1 MSKTITNSID
11 KAAALLVAGEVVAI
25 PTETVYGL
33 AGNLFNPSAVEKIY
47 TLKNRP
53 RNNPLIVHVK
63 DLEATLPL
71 ITEFPKPLQQL
82 AEKYWPGPLT
92 VLLKKSKLVPD
103 SITAGSDFVA
113 IRVPAHPLTK
123 QLLEQIPFPLVAP
136 SANPF
141 VPAHP
146 LTKQLLEQIPFP
158 LVAPSANPFTRI
170 SPTKAEHVEQYFGD
184 SIPCILDGGSCS
196 VGLESTIIG
205 MNNDTPLLY
214 REGVLGKLLL
224 ESLIGP
230 IEKFNPQKNT
240 ILTPGQW
247 PRHYAPLTKTIL
259 CKREEIMLH
268 VKDNT
273 GIIVYKEPLLS
284 VNTNQQH
291 ILSETGSL
299 VEAAKNLYQILHHVD
314 KQKYETIICEML
326 PQEELGNTI
335 NDRLKRA
342 SSSEIDNIPQ

>member
-141 VPAHP
+141 
-146 LTKQLLEQIPFP
+146 
-158 LVAPSANPFTRI
+158 TRI

-273 GIIVYKEPLLS
+273 GIIIYKEPLLS

>member
-141 VPAHP
+141 
-146 LTKQLLEQIPFP
+146 
-158 LVAPSANPFTRI
+158 TRI
-170 SPTKAEHVEQYFGD
+170 SPTKAEHVEHYFGD

-273 GIIVYKEPLLS
+273 GIIIYKEPLLS

>member
-141 VPAHP
+141 
-146 LTKQLLEQIPFP
+146 
-158 LVAPSANPFTRI
+158 TRI

-184 SIPCILDGGSCS
+184 SIPSILDGGSCS

-214 REGVLGKLLL
+214 REGVLDKLLL

-273 GIIVYKEPLLS
+273 GIIIYKEPLLS

-335 NDRLKRA
+335 NERLKRA

>member
-82 AEKYWPGPLT
+82 AKKYWPGPLT

-141 VPAHP
+141 
-146 LTKQLLEQIPFP
+146 
-158 LVAPSANPFTRI
+158 TRI
-170 SPTKAEHVEQYFGD
+170 SPTKAEHVEHYFGD

-205 MNNDTPLLY
+205 MNNNTPLLY

-259 CKREEIMLH
+259 CKRKEIIMH

-291 ILSETGSL
+291 ILSENGSL

-314 KQKYETIICEML
+314 KLKYETIICEML

-335 NDRLKRA
+335 NERLKRA
-342 SSSEIDNIPQ
+342 ASIQNDNA

>member
-1 MSKTITNSID
+1 MPKTISNSID

-47 TLKNRP
+47 TLKKRP

-63 DLEATLPL
+63 DLEAALPL
-71 ITEFPKPLQQL
+71 ITEFPKPLQYL

-92 VLLKKSKLVPD
+92 ILLKKSNLVPD

-113 IRVPAHPLTK
+113 IR
-123 QLLEQIPFPLVAP
+123 
-136 SANPF
+136 

-273 GIIVYKEPLLS
+273 GIIVYREPLLS

-299 VEAAKNLYQILHHVD
+299 VEAAKNLYQILDHVD

-342 SSSEIDNIPQ
+342 SSSEIDNTLQ

>member
-63 DLEATLPL
+63 DLEAALPL

-113 IRVPAHPLTK
+113 IR
-123 QLLEQIPFPLVAP
+123 
-136 SANPF
+136 

-335 NDRLKRA
+335 NERLKRA

>member
-71 ITEFPKPLQQL
+71 ITEFPKPLQLL

-141 VPAHP
+141 
-146 LTKQLLEQIPFP
+146 
-158 LVAPSANPFTRI
+158 TRI
-170 SPTKAEHVEQYFGD
+170 SPTKAEHVEHYFGD

>member
-47 TLKNRP
+47 TLKKRP

-141 VPAHP
+141 
-146 LTKQLLEQIPFP
+146 
-158 LVAPSANPFTRI
+158 TRI
-170 SPTKAEHVEQYFGD
+170 SPTKAEHVEHYFGD

-205 MNNDTPLLY
+205 MNNNTPLLY

-259 CKREEIMLH
+259 CKREEIIMH

-291 ILSETGSL
+291 ILSENGSL

-314 KQKYETIICEML
+314 KLKYETIICEML

-335 NDRLKRA
+335 NERLKRA
-342 SSSEIDNIPQ
+342 ASIQNDNA

>member
-141 VPAHP
+141 
-146 LTKQLLEQIPFP
+146 
-158 LVAPSANPFTRI
+158 TRI

-205 MNNDTPLLY
+205 MNNNTPLLY

-335 NDRLKRA
+335 NERLKRA

>member
-63 DLEATLPL
+63 DLEAALPL
-71 ITEFPKPLQQL
+71 ITEFPKPLQLL

-113 IRVPAHPLTK
+113 IR
-123 QLLEQIPFPLVAP
+123 
-136 SANPF
+136 

-335 NDRLKRA
+335 NERLKRA

>member
-63 DLEATLPL
+63 DLEAALPL

-141 VPAHP
+141 
-146 LTKQLLEQIPFP
+146 
-158 LVAPSANPFTRI
+158 TRI
-170 SPTKAEHVEQYFGD
+170 SPTKAEHVEHYFGD

-205 MNNDTPLLY
+205 MNNNTPLLY

-273 GIIVYKEPLLS
+273 GIIIYKEPLLS

>member
-141 VPAHP
+141 
-146 LTKQLLEQIPFP
+146 
-158 LVAPSANPFTRI
+158 TRI

-273 GIIVYKEPLLS
+273 GIIIYKEPLLS

-335 NDRLKRA
+335 NERLKRA

>member
-63 DLEATLPL
+63 DMEAALPL
-71 ITEFPKPLQQL
+71 ITEFPKPLQLL

-113 IRVPAHPLTK
+113 IR
-123 QLLEQIPFPLVAP
+123 
-136 SANPF
+136 

-335 NDRLKRA
+335 NERLKRA

>member
-141 VPAHP
+141 
-146 LTKQLLEQIPFP
+146 
-158 LVAPSANPFTRI
+158 TRI
-170 SPTKAEHVEQYFGD
+170 SPTKAEHVEHYFGD

-205 MNNDTPLLY
+205 MNNNTPLLY

-273 GIIVYKEPLLS
+273 GIIIYKEPLLS

-342 SSSEIDNIPQ
+342 SSSEIDNTLQ

>member
-63 DLEATLPL
+63 DMEAALPL

-141 VPAHP
+141 
-146 LTKQLLEQIPFP
+146 
-158 LVAPSANPFTRI
+158 TRI
-170 SPTKAEHVEQYFGD
+170 SPTKAEHVEHYFGD

>member
-63 DLEATLPL
+63 DMEAALPL
-71 ITEFPKPLQQL
+71 ITEFPKPLQLL

-141 VPAHP
+141 
-146 LTKQLLEQIPFP
+146 
-158 LVAPSANPFTRI
+158 TRI
-170 SPTKAEHVEQYFGD
+170 SPTKAEHVEHYFGD

-205 MNNDTPLLY
+205 MNNNTPLLY

>member
-11 KAAALLVAGEVVAI
+11 EAAALLVAGEVVAI

-63 DLEATLPL
+63 DLEAALPL
-71 ITEFPKPLQQL
+71 ITEFPKPLQLL

-113 IRVPAHPLTK
+113 IR
-123 QLLEQIPFPLVAP
+123 
-136 SANPF
+136 

-335 NDRLKRA
+335 NERLKRA

>member
-1 MSKTITNSID
+1 M
-11 KAAALLVAGEVVAI
+11 
-25 PTETVYGL
+25 
-33 AGNLFNPSAVEKIY
+33 
-47 TLKNRP
+47 
-53 RNNPLIVHVK
+53 
-63 DLEATLPL
+63 
-71 ITEFPKPLQQL
+71 
-82 AEKYWPGPLT
+82 T

-141 VPAHP
+141 
-146 LTKQLLEQIPFP
+146 
-158 LVAPSANPFTRI
+158 TRI
-170 SPTKAEHVEQYFGD
+170 SPTKAEHVEHYFGD

-205 MNNDTPLLY
+205 MNNNTPLLY

-259 CKREEIMLH
+259 CKREEIIMH

-291 ILSETGSL
+291 ILSENGSL

-314 KQKYETIICEML
+314 KLKYETIICEML

-335 NDRLKRA
+335 NERLKRA
-342 SSSEIDNIPQ
+342 ASIQNDNA

>member
-141 VPAHP
+141 
-146 LTKQLLEQIPFP
+146 
-158 LVAPSANPFTRI
+158 TRI
-170 SPTKAEHVEQYFGD
+170 SPTKAEHVEHYFGD

-205 MNNDTPLLY
+205 MNNNTPLLY

-335 NDRLKRA
+335 NERLKRA

>member
-82 AEKYWPGPLT
+82 AKKYWPGPLT

-141 VPAHP
+141 
-146 LTKQLLEQIPFP
+146 
-158 LVAPSANPFTRI
+158 TRI
-170 SPTKAEHVEQYFGD
+170 SPTKAEHVEHYFGD

-205 MNNDTPLLY
+205 MNNNTPLLY

-273 GIIVYKEPLLS
+273 GIIIYKEPLLS

-335 NDRLKRA
+335 NERLKRA

>member
-63 DLEATLPL
+63 DMEAALPL
-71 ITEFPKPLQQL
+71 ITEFPKPLQLL

-141 VPAHP
+141 
-146 LTKQLLEQIPFP
+146 
-158 LVAPSANPFTRI
+158 TRI
-170 SPTKAEHVEQYFGD
+170 SPTKAEHVEHYFGD

-205 MNNDTPLLY
+205 MNNNTPLLY

-273 GIIVYKEPLLS
+273 GIIIYKEPLLS

-335 NDRLKRA
+335 NERLKRA
-342 SSSEIDNIPQ
+342 ASIQNDNA

>member
-63 DLEATLPL
+63 DLEAALPL

-141 VPAHP
+141 
-146 LTKQLLEQIPFP
+146 
-158 LVAPSANPFTRI
+158 TRI
-170 SPTKAEHVEQYFGD
+170 SPTKAEHVEHYFGD

-205 MNNDTPLLY
+205 MNNNTPLLY

-273 GIIVYKEPLLS
+273 GIIIYKEPLLS

-335 NDRLKRA
+335 NERLKRA

>member
-63 DLEATLPL
+63 DMEAALPL

-113 IRVPAHPLTK
+113 IR
-123 QLLEQIPFPLVAP
+123 
-136 SANPF
+136 

>member
-63 DLEATLPL
+63 DLEAALPL

-141 VPAHP
+141 
-146 LTKQLLEQIPFP
+146 
-158 LVAPSANPFTRI
+158 TRI

-205 MNNDTPLLY
+205 MNNNTPLLY

-314 KQKYETIICEML
+314 KQKYETIICEIHYIYFECFIFAKYCL
-326 PQEELGNTI
+326 CSDLCQ
-335 NDRLKRA
+335 R
-342 SSSEIDNIPQ
+342 

>member
-141 VPAHP
+141 
-146 LTKQLLEQIPFP
+146 
-158 LVAPSANPFTRI
+158 TRI
-170 SPTKAEHVEQYFGD
+170 SPTNAEHVEHYFGD

-335 NDRLKRA
+335 NERLKRA

>member
-63 DLEATLPL
+63 DLEAALPL

-141 VPAHP
+141 
-146 LTKQLLEQIPFP
+146 
-158 LVAPSANPFTRI
+158 TRI
-170 SPTKAEHVEQYFGD
+170 SPTKAEHVEHYFGD

-273 GIIVYKEPLLS
+273 GIIIYKEPLLS

>member
-63 DLEATLPL
+63 DMEAALPL

-141 VPAHP
+141 
-146 LTKQLLEQIPFP
+146 
-158 LVAPSANPFTRI
+158 TRI
-170 SPTKAEHVEQYFGD
+170 SPTKAEHVEHYFGD

-205 MNNDTPLLY
+205 MNNNTPLLY